1 MAVSTENYNIIS
13 SDSAQDKTELE
24 SMWRISTIS
33 ALTLQKIKL
42 DNNQYG
48 ELQQYQIK
56 LNGSQCEK
64 LEQCQF

>member
-1 MAVSTENYNIIS
+1 
-13 SDSAQDKTELE
+13 
-24 SMWRISTIS
+24 MWRISTIS